1 MAKFPLY
8 QMKNSQAHISENHK
22 SRAMLCVHALK
33 NPAQKAKNQKMKV
46 TKTQG
51 RKFIGM
57 LKVAGLKAAAPKA
70 TVEKTP
76 NHFTRWRMKVM
87 DFPSVIDLG
96 S

>member
-1 MAKFPLY
+1 
-8 QMKNSQAHISENHK
+8 MKNSQAHISENHK
-22 SRAMLCVHALK
+22 SRAKLSVHGLK

-51 RKFIGM
+51 RKFMGM
-57 LKVAGLKAAAPKA
+57 LKVDGVKAAAPKA

-76 NHFTRWRMKVM
+76 NHFTKWRMKLM
-87 DFPSVIDLG
+87 DFPSVLDLG